1 MLSTAKKTMR
11 QDNAKLLADFALDAN
26 EVKFDNGK
34 RLQQLEVVRYVPKRR
49 CVCRATWQGQPVYA
63 KIYFGEK
70 AEKYAFRDAEGI
82 AYLKQAKITTPNI
95 LYQGKPLSPQCYAV
109 IFEGIVSA
117 DNAEN
122 VWIFLKETQR
132 FELAKQLVQVVAQHH
147 AADLL
152 QTDLYLKNFLV
163 KDDTIFTIDGDGI
176 RKINRLTRQKALAN
190 LGKLLSKFD
199 VLMLERHLPALLNT
213 YAEARGWRT
222 SPNLAKIKA
231 DIDAARRKATRA
243 YADKK
248 VFRQCTD
255 VNVIEKAGVWLAIRS
270 AFSNVAIPQ
279 TETEAEDCFQPDNI
293 LKNGNTCTVA
303 LAKIDGLSVVI
314 KRYNIKGFWHGL
326 GRALRKTRASV
337 SWANAHRL
345 QLLGIATA
353 NPVALIESRRYGL
366 KGKAYFMTE
375 YIDAPDMIE
384 FFKQTSDKGLRAQAI
399 KEAAQLFYRLHLL
412 NISHGDMKANNIKV
426 LVTNPM
432 LIDLDSMQQHRC
444 KYFANKAHARDLRR
458 FMRNW
463 KDEPSLYNG
472 FIKAFKVI
480 YADHAPL
487 VAANILK

>member
-1 MLSTAKKTMR
+1 
-11 QDNAKLLADFALDAN
+11 
-26 EVKFDNGK
+26 
-34 RLQQLEVVRYVPKRR
+34 
-49 CVCRATWQGQPVYA
+49 
-63 KIYFGEK
+63 
-70 AEKYAFRDAEGI
+70 
-82 AYLKQAKITTPNI
+82 
-95 LYQGKPLSPQCYAV
+95 
-109 IFEGIVSA
+109 
-117 DNAEN
+117 
-122 VWIFLKETQR
+122 
-132 FELAKQLVQVVAQHH
+132 
-147 AADLL
+147 
-152 QTDLYLKNFLV
+152 
-163 KDDTIFTIDGDGI
+163 
-176 RKINRLTRQKALAN
+176 
-190 LGKLLSKFD
+190 
-199 VLMLERHLPALLNT
+199 
-213 YAEARGWRT
+213 
-222 SPNLAKIKA
+222 
-231 DIDAARRKATRA
+231 
-243 YADKK
+243 
-248 VFRQCTD
+248 
-255 VNVIEKAGVWLAIRS
+255 
-270 AFSNVAIPQ
+270 
-279 TETEAEDCFQPDNI
+279 
-293 LKNGNTCTVA
+293 VA

-384 FFKQTSDKGLRAQAI
+384 FFKQTSDKVLRAQAI
-399 KEAAQLFYRLHLL
+399 KAITQLFYQLYLL
-412 NISHGDMKANNIKV
+412 SISHGDMKANNIKV